1 MTETAKKDF
10 FEEIGSSRDFIRLF
24 DHLDQLS
31 FFLKNSKLEIVSA
44 NRNFYSRLGFT
55 EEHQI
60 VGKNDY
66 ELFPIPLARKFRRDD
81 QLVLKTG
88 QEMPRMIELF
98 LNRHGIPDWFIT
110 NKMPVHNLTGIA
122 VGVMGTVQ
130 RYDQK
135 RGLESTDPVVANAV
149 RLMLTNPGEITSV
162 DTFARELGMSHR
174 HFDRRFKEDT
184 GLTPKQFLGRSRI
197 QQACLILRKSD
208 VAIGELAIELGYC
221 DQSAFTAQFR
231 LRMGLTPL
239 KYRKQFGK
247 VH

>member
-1 MTETAKKDF
+1 MTETAKKHF
-10 FEEIGSSRDFIRLF
+10 LEEIGNNRDFIRLF

-31 FFLKNSKLEIVSA
+31 FFLKNSEFEIVSA

-55 EEHQI
+55 EERQI

-66 ELFPIPLARKFRRDD
+66 ELFPKPLARKFRRDD
-81 QLVLKTG
+81 QMVLKTG

-98 LNRHGIPDWFIT
+98 LNRHGLPDWFIT
-110 NKMPVHNLTGIA
+110 NKMPVHNLRGIA
-122 VGVMGTVQ
+122 VGIMGTVQ

-135 RGLESTDPVVANAV
+135 KGLESSDPVVAKAV
-149 RLMLTNPGEITSV
+149 RLMLTNPGEIESV
-162 DTFARELGMSHR
+162 GAFARNLGISHR

-197 QQACLILRKSD
+197 QQACLILQKSD
-208 VAIGELAIELGYC
+208 IAIGELAIELGYC
-221 DQSAFTAQFR
+221 YQSAFTAQFR
-231 LRMGLTPL
+231 IRMGLTPL
-239 KYRKQFGK
+239 KYRKEFGK